1 MTASKNCRTSNS
13 RGIGRAQRGI
23 AALELAAALIPL
35 ILLLLGIATF
45 GALFHTQHVLTRAA
59 EDGARV
65 VSMYTGADEP
75 MLKARVQEAVNE
87 SLGAYLRAFTNAP
100 EVTGT
105 NPVFVVIR
113 MNYKS
118 NPLLSHLPWADEWLP
133 EMLQGR
139 AAAASSL

>member
-1 MTASKNCRTSNS
+1 VTITETRRASTLK
-13 RGIGRAQRGI
+13 GADKAQRGL
-23 AALELAAALIPL
+23 AAVELAAVLIPL
-35 ILLLLGIATF
+35 ILLLLGISTF

-65 VSMYTGADEP
+65 VSMYTGADGSL
-75 MLKARVQEAVNE
+75 LKARVQEAVNE